1 MLFLRR
7 SLWAWF
13 TAGDT
18 GTHSPVCGGLC
29 QTLTNACVF
38 PGLAAGLEGEE
49 VGLDNVPP
57 LLQEIALR
65 ENCLLEAYWGVE
77 RGQGRRLG
85 ARLCAAPPWSPRQAP
100 L

>member
-1 MLFLRR
+1 M
-7 SLWAWF
+7 
-13 TAGDT
+13 
-18 GTHSPVCGGLC
+18 CGGLC

-85 ARLCAAPPWSPRQAP
+85 ARFCAVPP
-100 L
+100 